1 MTISA
6 GSAVTG
12 TRWWKPECSG
22 KWAGFLGDR
31 KNGQQ
36 LSHVPRLTVIFMSWQ
51 GYRYYQTID
60 PNPAW
65 PVLNLTLKK
74 RQLLSLVYTDR
85 CHRLQSV
92 GFRTRA
98 SSAHWKTKKTKKTK
112 TTKRAK
118 RDACSAG
125 KFFRGGWQI
134 GYHSGIH
141 RFKLFQY
148 KVITN

>member
-74 RQLLSLVYTDR
+74 RQLLSLVYTVYTDR

-92 GFRTRA
+92 GFRTTA
-98 SSAHWKTKKTKKTK
+98 SSAIEKQRRL
-112 TTKRAK
+112 KR
-118 RDACSAG
+118 RNERNEMPVLLENSFEEVG
-125 KFFRGGWQI
+125 KLDTILEFTVSNYSNI
-134 GYHSGIH
+134 
-141 RFKLFQY
+141 K
-148 KVITN
+148 